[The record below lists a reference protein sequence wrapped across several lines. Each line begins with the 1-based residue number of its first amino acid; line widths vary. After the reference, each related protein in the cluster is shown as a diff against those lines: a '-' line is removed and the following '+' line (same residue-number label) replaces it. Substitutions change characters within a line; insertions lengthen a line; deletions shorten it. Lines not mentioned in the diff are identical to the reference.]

1 MFYVLFSL
9 GIDSSKSAPAF
20 YRTRPLDAI
29 NGASC
34 PQLPSEQSAIHA
46 NVVPEGCRYSR
57 RVRGLEADRTLPLE
71 AVERTAQV
79 EKTLLAKSP
88 EKEQASAAEESP
100 EPAAGHAVSG
110 TGDEP
115 ADSSSSKVDSV
126 DHRQSQDDSVEVE
139 NRKEAAAD
147 LPDCKCPG
155 SAAKSLSP
163 IHSKSTPKG
172 SSSSYGKHSSSSAAK
187 KAKQRNKC
195 PWLSTRRRRRPY
207 SHSRGNENTSP
218 RSDVGEHS
226 CEEPMDIVHSP
237 TTTGDDGWA
246 RAPRSC
252 REHSPMSAANPA
264 NVNVPSSARTRS
276 CSSSNDNIPIS
287 QQHEASS
294 AAEVSK
300 QKGSFSSPA
309 GGDVGAKPL
318 KAGAAR
324 SLDMD
329 LMIVA
334 TDSGLGS
341 ESNGDSRD
349 SLDHNNSN
357 RSHGNVS
364 QDS

>member
-88 EKEQASAAEESP
+88 EKEQASAADESP
-100 EPAAGHAVSG
+100 EPAAGHMVSG

-155 SAAKSLSP
+155 STIKSLSP

-172 SSSSYGKHSSSSAAK
+172 SSSYGKHSSSSAAK

-207 SHSRGNENTSP
+207 GHSRGNENTSP

-294 AAEVSK
+294 AAEGSK

-324 SLDMD
+324 NLDMD

-357 RSHGNVS
+357 RSHGSVS